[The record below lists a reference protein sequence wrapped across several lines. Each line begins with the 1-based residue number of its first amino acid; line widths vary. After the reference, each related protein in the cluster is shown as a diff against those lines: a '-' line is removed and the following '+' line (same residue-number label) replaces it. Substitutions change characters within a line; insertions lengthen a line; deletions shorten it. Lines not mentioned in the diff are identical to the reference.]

1 MDGGPKDGP
10 SAPAPAASAAGST
23 LPTLGLS
30 EIPTSDRTT
39 LCKLCFL
46 PSDPDRLGV
55 LYQYVVD
62 PVNEIYCAHFFC
74 LLFSSGLDQNGDEEE
89 EIMGFRTR
97 DILKEW
103 RRGQRL
109 KVSYTYILWK
119 NSSNQHAYIFQCV
132 YCHKRYSTVG
142 CPAKGCKKSF
152 HLPCGLDNGGLPQF
166 DDDFAFYCKGNSHS
180 RTRNVE
186 GLNLKIHANIRCTLF

>member
-1 MDGGPKDGP
+1 MTDPHSKMDGSNQNGPPP
-10 SAPAPAASAAGST
+10 SGVSATTAASEPT

-30 EIPTSDRTT
+30 EIPASDRTT

-89 EIMGFRTR
+89 EIMGFRTQ

-109 KVSYTYILWK
+109 KVSKIIWRLLVTCYEDFPAVLVLLLQK
-119 NSSNQHAYIFQCV
+119 
-132 YCHKRYSTVG
+132 TVRD
-142 CPAKGCKKSF
+142 
-152 HLPCGLDNGGLPQF
+152 CGLPGQVQEDLPL
-166 DDDFAFYCKGNSHS
+166 DLWIGKWRLAS
-180 RTRNVE
+180 
-186 GLNLKIHANIRCTLF
+186 I

>member
-1 MDGGPKDGP
+1 MDGRPKDGP
-10 SAPAPAASAAGST
+10 SAPAASAAGST

-30 EIPTSDRTT
+30 EIPTNDRTT

-109 KVSYTYILWK
+109 KVSYTYVYFVKTRIT
-119 NSSNQHAYIFQCV
+119 NIF
-132 YCHKRYSTVG
+132 
-142 CPAKGCKKSF
+142 A
-152 HLPCGLDNGGLPQF
+152 
-166 DDDFAFYCKGNSHS
+166 
-180 RTRNVE
+180 
-186 GLNLKIHANIRCTLF
+186 

>member
-1 MDGGPKDGP
+1 MMDGGAEDGP
-10 SAPAPAASAAGST
+10 SASHIPAVAAAAGST
-23 LPTLGLS
+23 SPTPVPGLS
-30 EIPTSDRTT
+30 EIPTTDRST

-74 LLFSSGLDQNGDEEE
+74 LLFSSGLDQNGDDEE
-89 EIMGFRTR
+89 EIKGFRTR

-109 KVSYTYILWK
+109 KVRGIPELSL
-119 NSSNQHAYIFQCV
+119 
-132 YCHKRYSTVG
+132 
-142 CPAKGCKKSF
+142 
-152 HLPCGLDNGGLPQF
+152 
-166 DDDFAFYCKGNSHS
+166 
-180 RTRNVE
+180 
-186 GLNLKIHANIRCTLF
+186 